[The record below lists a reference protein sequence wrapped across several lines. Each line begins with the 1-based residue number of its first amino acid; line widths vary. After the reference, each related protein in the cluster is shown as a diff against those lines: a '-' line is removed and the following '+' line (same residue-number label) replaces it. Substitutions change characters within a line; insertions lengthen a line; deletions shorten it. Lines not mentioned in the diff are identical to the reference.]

1 MTSEVEIVS
10 ILMFWHLLY
19 FTVLPTSVSFDN
31 VASPNRLLGTEGQD
45 LIMSCKAEGGTP
57 APNVILMIDVYTV
70 ASQIQSVQYTLNTIN
85 RSYDNKTVTCQAS
98 NPAYSQNTMTVS
110 AVIYLNC
117 KYLVVP
123 VFSHIYSKDRHLLL
137 LQQHLLLHVL
147 SLFKLSTFQS
157 FWIHMV
163 KLFIPMATTF
173 QGFIWHL

>member
-19 FTVLPTSVSFDN
+19 FAVLPTSVSFEN
-31 VASPNRLLGTEGQD
+31 VASPSRLLGTEGQD
-45 LIMSCKAEGGTP
+45 LTMSCKAEGGTP
-57 APNVILMIDVYTV
+57 APNVILMIDGQTV

-98 NPAYSQNTMTVS
+98 NPTYSQNIMTVS

-123 VFSHIYSKDRHLLL
+123 VFSHIAQRTGIYYCYNSICCYMYCPSLNF
-137 LQQHLLLHVL
+137 LHSSL
-147 SLFKLSTFQS
+147 SESTWS
-157 FWIHMV
+157 NYLTV
-163 KLFIPMATTF
+163 
-173 QGFIWHL
+173 